1 MAASVNKVTLIGMVG
16 KDPDIRSFPNGDRVA
31 NFSVATSESWK
42 DKSSGEKKEV
52 TEWHKI
58 SVFNEHLIKL
68 CESMVKKG
76 ALVHIEGQNKTRKY
90 EKDGREVYT
99 TEVVLQKYKGEINIL
114 KFADGDKPKPEAAP
128 ATNDMDQDIPF

>member
-1 MAASVNKVTLIGMVG
+1 MSASVNKVTIIGLVG
-16 KDPDIRSFPNGDRVA
+16 KDPEIRSFSNGDRVA
-31 NFSVATSESWK
+31 NFSVATSETWK
-42 DKSSGEKKEV
+42 DKTSGEKKQAV
-52 TEWHKI
+52 EWHKI

-114 KFADGDKPKPEAAP
+114 KFAQDDKPKTEAVSDDP
-128 ATNDMDQDIPF
+128 MNQEIPF

>member
-1 MAASVNKVTLIGMVG
+1 MAATVNKVTLIGMVG
-16 KDPDIRSFPNGDRVA
+16 KDPEIRSFPSGDRVA
-31 NFSVATSESWK
+31 NFSVATSEKWK
-42 DKSSGEKKEV
+42 DKASGESKEA

-114 KFADGDKPKPEAAP
+114 QFAKDDSPKAEAVSEH
-128 ATNDMDQDIPF
+128 NDMNSEIPF

>member
-1 MAASVNKVTLIGMVG
+1 MGASVNKVTIIGLVG
-16 KDPDIRSFPNGDRVA
+16 KDPEIRSFPSGDRVA

-42 DKSSGEKKEV
+42 DKASGEKKEIV
-52 TEWHKI
+52 EWHKI

-68 CESMVKKG
+68 CENMVRKG
-76 ALVHIEGQNKTRKY
+76 AMVHIEGQNKTRKY

-114 KFADGDKPKPEAAP
+114 KFAQDEKPDKEVASGSDAM
-128 ATNDMDQDIPF
+128 NSDIPF